1 MTRWLASLGLSLV
14 VLSLLP
20 FQVSAQTGVT
30 VGTAEAL
37 LDAKAADGSSPVAT
51 LFPRTGAYVTAIG
64 GSGDPGRPPVNAGGR
79 SAQGSIAYS
88 LRQRGMGAVPLFF
101 GFGLLLAFTP
111 CVFPMVPI
119 LSGLIAGQG
128 TEITR
133 RQGFTLSLTYVLA
146 MAVTYTVA
154 GVLAAFLGQDIHVF
168 FQSTWLLIAFSAIFV
183 VLALSM
189 FGLYDLQLPARWQE
203 RLAELSNRQRGGSYI
218 GVAIMGVLSALIIGP
233 CVAPPLV
240 GVLAVIAATG
250 DVVLGATAL
259 FVMSLG
265 MGAPLLLVGASAG
278 HFLPKAGMWMD
289 RVKVVFGVLLLGVAI
304 WILERILPDPVS
316 MLLWAILLV
325 LFAVYMGA
333 TDSLGR
339 CATARKV
346 LAKGFG
352 IVILSYGIL
361 LLVGVAAGTGDP
373 LHPLRHVHLVTSRIA
388 GQQPTASTAVAR
400 ADIGVVQFEKRH
412 SLWSD
417 RVPAVDGASR

>member
-14 VLSLLP
+14 VLALLP
-20 FQVSAQTGVT
+20 LQVSAQTGVT
-30 VGTAEAL
+30 GMTAEAL
-37 LDAKAADGSSPVAT
+37 LDVEAT
-51 LFPRTGAYVTAIG
+51 
-64 GSGDPGRPPVNAGGR
+64 SGFDDPGSPPVVAGRR
-79 SAQGSIAYS
+79 SAQGSIAHS
-88 LRQRGMGAVPLFF
+88 LRQKGIGAIPLFF

-133 RQGFTLSLTYVLA
+133 WQGFTLSLTYVLA

-154 GVLAAFLGQDIHVF
+154 GVLAAFLGQDVHVL
-168 FQSTWLLIAFSAIFV
+168 FQSTSVLIAFSAIFV
-183 VLALSM
+183 VLAMSM

-218 GVAIMGVLSALIIGP
+218 GVAVMGVLSALIIGP

-278 HFLPKAGMWMD
+278 HFLPKAGVWMD

-304 WILERILPDPVS
+304 WILERILPHTVS
-316 MLLWAILLV
+316 MLLWAVLLV
-325 LFAVYMGA
+325 LFAVYLGA
-333 TDSLGR
+333 TDSLER

-346 LAKGFG
+346 LSKGFG
-352 IVILSYGIL
+352 IMILSYGIL

-388 GQQPTASTAVAR
+388 KQQPTASSAVAS
-400 ADIGVVQFEKRH
+400 ADIEMVQFEKRQ
-412 SLWSD
+412 SLWSG
-417 RVPAVDGASR
+417 RFPAVDGASR